1 MTRNKLLQV
10 VLELLK
16 TADPSCWRLSV
27 LCLKAK
33 HEAHAVPLSSRDDL
47 RDYLCSLSNTYIGG
61 DDPLIDDET
70 DIVEYDGSLHE
81 TPVEYLSEKDV
92 FFKEE
97 YCGICH
103 ALEGSS
109 IEGKIPDIDYN
120 AIALSY
126 AGESVRGIKGPI
138 HLIFK
143 RRPFV
148 MLKNRF
154 YWFDNSFRPITA
166 AILTLPS
173 KMDLL
178 IAGKEAFIFSDSG
191 AGIANDN
198 EGLKKEAERQLEGL
212 ATEAF
217 IRGCQ
222 SVATVGLKRKNLRLF
237 RAMDEKRKEQLRDKK
252 FCSAMAKQF
261 SIPCK
266 GGVMD
271 ATDPRDAERLLKLL
285 CKRGMVDPFVKDAVE
300 VSGSMAWK
308 RN

>member
-10 VLELLK
+10 VLGLLK

-173 KMDLL
+173 
-178 IAGKEAFIFSDSG
+178 IAP
-191 AGIANDN
+191 
-198 EGLKKEAERQLEGL
+198 
-212 ATEAF
+212 
-217 IRGCQ
+217 
-222 SVATVGLKRKNLRLF
+222 
-237 RAMDEKRKEQLRDKK
+237 AMNYCE
-252 FCSAMAKQF
+252 SAA
-261 SIPCK
+261 
-266 GGVMD
+266 
-271 ATDPRDAERLLKLL
+271 
-285 CKRGMVDPFVKDAVE
+285 
-300 VSGSMAWK
+300 
-308 RN
+308 